1 MNNKTY
7 ENLTD
12 YDTKDMKI
20 YIQPKKINPCIK
32 NIIIIGGLLTA
43 LTAPSFTSP
52 DIDISEDNMSMYT
65 QFSESSAQNY
75 NFTYLSCFPEIKTNI
90 NDDAP
95 LELSISNKI
104 KVKIGKIEPLEFS
117 AIEDEKGF
125 I

>member
-7 ENLTD
+7 ENLTN
-12 YDTKDMKI
+12 YDTENIKI
-20 YIQPKKINPCIK
+20 YIQPKKLNPRIK

-43 LTAPSFTSP
+43 LTTPNFTSP
-52 DIDISEDNMSMYT
+52 NIDISEDNMPINA

-75 NFTYLSCFPEIKTNI
+75 NFTYLSYFPEIETNI
-90 NDDAP
+90 KDDAP
-95 LELSISNKI
+95 LELSISKKI

>member
-7 ENLTD
+7 ENLTN
-12 YDTKDMKI
+12 YDTE
-20 YIQPKKINPCIK
+20 KKKLNPRIK
-32 NIIIIGGLLTA
+32 NIIIIGGLLTS
-43 LTAPSFTSP
+43 LTTPNFTSP
-52 DIDISEDNMSMYT
+52 NIDISEDNMPINA

-75 NFTYLSCFPEIKTNI
+75 NFTYLSCFPEIETDIK
-90 NDDAP
+90 DDAP
-95 LELSISNKI
+95 LELSISKKI